1 MQIASTEEKKWATT
15 RKAAEYLQVSESS
28 LYLLRKNEVL
38 KANID
43 WRRKFPTSKSG
54 VLYDLEQCEKT
65 LKARF
70 EADAKTLELARA

>member
-1 MQIASTEEKKWATT
+1 MQIATTEEKKWATT

>member
-1 MQIASTEEKKWATT
+1 MQIATTEEKKWATT

-38 KANID
+38 KANIN

>member
-1 MQIASTEEKKWATT
+1 MKNWVTT
-15 RKAAEYLQVSESS
+15 KEALEYLKVSEST
-28 LYLLRKNEVL
+28 LYQLRRKGIL

-54 VLYDLEQCEKT
+54 VLYDLAQCEKT

-70 EADAKTLELARA
+70 ETDAETLELAKA